1 MHCFLT
7 EHLFL
12 PRYLAKCQRFP
23 EKEVIA
29 PASGVSQSL
38 NGHISKPLPS
48 SAMVEKERKKQQQQ
62 KNRSTGILHRKG
74 TGPAQSIRDEVLE
87 MTAHG
92 PDLNG
97 CAYVRKHSAHL
108 RGMPCWGA
116 GLGAGYDGKA
126 ETAKEHQPMRLKKTG
141 EGESTRDFL
150 C

>member
-29 PASGVSQSL
+29 PASGGSQSL

-62 KNRSTGILHRKG
+62 KKQEYWHLAQEGYWSGPVNQGRGPGDDSTWPRSEWMCLCPKAQRTPERYALLGSWARRWVRWKSRDCEG
-74 TGPAQSIRDEVLE
+74 TPADEVKK
-87 MTAHG
+87 
-92 PDLNG
+92 D
-97 CAYVRKHSAHL
+97 R
-108 RGMPCWGA
+108 RGRVHA
-116 GLGAGYDGKA
+116 
-126 ETAKEHQPMRLKKTG
+126 
-141 EGESTRDFL
+141 
-150 C
+150 